1 MAGHSKWSN
10 IKHRKQ
16 RQDKKRAKL
25 FSKLVKEIIVEARKN
40 PDPDDNPTLASVI
53 ERARDADMPKE
64 NIQRALKK
72 AQGKLE
78 GQDVQSIVYEGY
90 GPAGVALMIKAETDN
105 RNRTSTQLK
114 NIFDSHGGELGSEGC
129 VRWIFTRQGVITVD
143 SSSLNGVDDE
153 EFQLQAIEAGVQDIE
168 EKDSQIKMYCE
179 PDDLREVAGQIEQ
192 LVGSVDSELVMNPQK
207 YVEGDGNTKEN
218 VQSLIDELEENQDV
232 FSIFHNY
239 KPLL

>member
-40 PDPDDNPTLASVI
+40 PDPDDNPTLASAI

-64 NIQRALKK
+64 NIERALKK
-72 AQGKLE
+72 AQGKLD
-78 GQDVQSIVYEGY
+78 GQDVKSIVYEGY
-90 GPAGVALMIKAETDN
+90 GPSGVAVMIKAETDN

-114 NIFDSHGGELGSEGC
+114 NIFDKYGGELGSEGC
-129 VRWIFTRQGVITVD
+129 VRWIFNRKGVITVD
-143 SSSLNGVDDE
+143 SSSLNGVDGE
-153 EFQLQAIEAGVQDIE
+153 EFQLAAIEAGVQDIVE
-168 EKDSQIKMYCE
+168 NDSQIKMFCE
-179 PDDLREVAGQIEQ
+179 PDDLQEVADRIDQ
-192 LVGSVDSELVMNPQK
+192 LVQGVDSELVMNPQK
-207 YVEGDGNTKEN
+207 YVEADGNTEER

-232 FSIFHNY
+232 TSIVHNF